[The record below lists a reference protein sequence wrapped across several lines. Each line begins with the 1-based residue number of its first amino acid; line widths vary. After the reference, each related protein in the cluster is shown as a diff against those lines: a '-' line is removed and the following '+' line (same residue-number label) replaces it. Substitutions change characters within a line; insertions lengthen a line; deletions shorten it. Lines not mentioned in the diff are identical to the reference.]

1 MRLKDTLSLTFFSRF
16 IILFS
21 TEIEVFMSRIG
32 RTPIMIPDGVSVE
45 IQGNIVEVKGPL
57 GSLRRVLPPSMQI
70 KQEDKQVLVLRTS
83 NSKFHRSL
91 HGLSRTLIANMV
103 DGVTDGF
110 QKTLEIRGTGYRAQ
124 LKENALIL
132 QLGFSHPVTV
142 NPPEGIS
149 FQVPAPNKMIV
160 KGIDKELVGQIAARI
175 RAIKKP
181 EPYKG
186 KGIRYEGEWV
196 RKKAG
201 KTAA

>member
-1 MRLKDTLSLTFFSRF
+1 
-16 IILFS
+16 
-21 TEIEVFMSRIG
+21 MSRIG
-32 RTPIMIPDGVSVE
+32 RMPITIPDGVSVE
-45 IQGNIVEVKGPL
+45 IHDNVVEVKGPL
-57 GSLRRVLPPSMQI
+57 GSLKRVLQPSMKI
-70 KQEDKQVLVLRTS
+70 KQEDKQILVQRAS

-103 DGVTDGF
+103 GGVTSGF

-124 LKENALIL
+124 LKENVLTL
-132 QLGFSHPVTV
+132 QIGFSHPVIV
-142 NPPEGIS
+142 NPPEGIH
-149 FQVPAPNKMIV
+149 FEVPAPNRIIV
-160 KGIDKELVGQIAARI
+160 KGIDKELVGQTAARI
-175 RAIKKP
+175 RAMKKP